1 MNNPPVLPVNRVEM
15 EQSPAHGIRGTT
27 LVQICR
33 TGRGFGLLAMI
44 LDYAPHNP
52 LAGRTIE
59 NVLPKYKSGAFKPR
73 SRSPHTL
80 RLLKIFIGD
89 LVPGLSPTVSLPL

>member
-1 MNNPPVLPVNRVEM
+1 MSNPPVLPVNRVEM
-15 EQSPAHGIRGTT
+15 EQSPAHRIRGTT

-33 TGRGFGLLAMI
+33 TGRGFGFLAMI

-52 LAGRTIE
+52 LACRAIE
-59 NVLPKYKSGAFKPR
+59 NVPPAYKSGVFKAR

-80 RLLKIFIGD
+80 RLLKIFNGD
-89 LVPGLSPTVSLPL
+89 LAPALSPTVSLPL